1 MTTPVRT
8 PLALIPVLAAL
19 ACAGRAEAAPVLLA
33 DPAGTV
39 LVRSDDR
46 ALPAD
51 PAPPP
56 PPVAPV
62 PDATAARA
70 ALPFRVAVAGLVRDR
85 TLSRRAADRAL
96 RTMREATS
104 TARRLRG
111 RRRTELRAVLS
122 NVRAI
127 TAARMLTASRL
138 PALMLTVRRNR
149 EWWPHGAMLASGQ
162 RVRFRHS
169 ELIWQYYPGQGLQIQ
184 WLGTFGRANG
194 LWAYNKNHELRV
206 LLDEARPLAARRAGG
221 IAFEY
226 LFRFG
231 GGRPPWAS
239 GLAQGTALSAYSR
252 GWRRLH
258 KRRFRGVAREML
270 GIFERP
276 PPSGV
281 LLKTAAGAHYL
292 QYSYAPRLRIVNGF
306 VQSLNGLLDYA
317 LLTGDARGR
326 TLFLAGEREL
336 RSSLG
341 QFVTPSWSYYQLAG
355 NARSG
360 PASTLEY
367 HKVLRDFLLGL
378 CRRLKPGFNPLRPAT
393 LEGQARAAQAPAGGA
408 PPTAGDP
415 GGAAPGAEPVPPAT
429 PTPPASPDS
438 LPDPTP
444 YCSTA
449 NTFSREIRS
458 V

>member
-1 MTTPVRT
+1 MTTPART
-8 PLALIPVLAAL
+8 PLALALVLIAL
-19 ACAGRAEAAPVLLA
+19 ACSGRAEASPVLLA
-33 DPAGTV
+33 DPAGTAIT
-39 LVRSDDR
+39 RTDDP
-46 ALPAD
+46 ALPSD

-56 PPVAPV
+56 RAVAPTE
-62 PDATAARA
+62 PATAARA
-70 ALPFRVAVAGLVRDR
+70 ALPFRVAVANLVRDGS
-85 TLSRRAADRAL
+85 LSRRAAARAL
-96 RTMREATS
+96 ATMREAT
-104 TARRLRG
+104 TVARRLRG
-111 RRRTELRAVLS
+111 RRRNELRAVLT

-149 EWWPHGAMLASGQ
+149 EWWPHGRLLASGE
-162 RVRFRHS
+162 RVRFRSS

-194 LWAYNKNHELRV
+194 LWAYGKNHELRL
-206 LLDEARPLAARRAGG
+206 LLDEARPLAADRAGG

-231 GGRPPWAS
+231 GGRPPWVS

-252 GWRRLH
+252 SYRRLH
-258 KRRFRGVAREML
+258 KTRYRGIARKLL

-317 LLTGDARGR
+317 LLTGDPQGR

-336 RSSLG
+336 RTTLH
-341 QFVTPSWSYYQLAG
+341 QFVTPSWSVYQLAG
-355 NARSG
+355 NSSTG
-360 PASTLEY
+360 PASTLGY
-367 HKVLRDFLLGL
+367 HVVLRDFLLGL

-393 LEGQARAAQAPAGGA
+393 LEGQARAAQAPSGGA
-408 PPTAGDP
+408 PPAQPEP
-415 GGAAPGAEPVPPAT
+415 GGVAPGTQPPP
-429 PTPPASPDS
+429 PTPPPTDADDR

-444 YCSTA
+444 YCTTA
-449 NTFSREIRS
+449 NEFSREIRA